1 MIDKLVELHKNCF
14 PDKNWNKKDFLD
26 LKKSGCEI
34 ISSINSFIIYKVIF
48 DEAEI
53 ITIGV
58 NVDKRNQGLATS
70 LITLMIKD
78 LQEKKVKN
86 IFLEVSINNL
96 QALRLYEKFGF
107 QKISIR
113 KKYYDGIDAVVM
125 KKNI

>member
-1 MIDKLVELHKNCF
+1 MIKTLVEIYKNCF
-14 PDKNWNKKDFLD
+14 PDKNWTEKDFLD

-34 ISSINSFIIYKVIF
+34 IASENSFIIYRVTL

-58 NVDKRNQGLATS
+58 KKDKRNQGLASS
-70 LITLMIKD
+70 LINLMIKD

-86 IFLEVSINNL
+86 IFLEVSNNNI
-96 QALRLYEKFGF
+96 QALKLYEKFGF

-113 KKYYDGIDAVVM
+113 KKYYGELDAIVM
-125 KKNI
+125 KKII